1 MHKRVV
7 ILGGGTGG
15 TLSAN
20 RLRRHLSKTDVE
32 IVVVDQNDDHVY
44 QPGLL
49 FVPFGLAHSD
59 EIVRSRCHQLHEHID
74 FRQVPIDRVDVDS
87 DTVRLADGTELGY
100 DLLVVATGSTL
111 VPEETRG

>member
-49 FVPFGLAHSD
+49 FVPFGLAHMMRLSVLGATNSMSTSISARFRS
-59 EIVRSRCHQLHEHID
+59 IVSTSIRTPFASQMERSSAMTCW
-74 FRQVPIDRVDVDS
+74 S
-87 DTVRLADGTELGY
+87 
-100 DLLVVATGSTL
+100 
-111 VPEETRG
+111 